1 MHNAEAKYQAIFETL
16 RNEILLGK
24 FDARTR
30 FPSEGQLTRRF
41 GVSRPTVTRALL
53 ELKRAG
59 LLEGR
64 PGSGTYLTSAARNA
78 TGSLGLIIPGHG
90 SAEIFPPI
98 CAEIARA
105 SRDEGYTI
113 LFGDASSR
121 DPATRVAQA
130 IRLARDY
137 TAQHVAGIF
146 LEPIELAP
154 GAAEA
159 TRTILDLFDARHVPV
174 VLLDRDILAPPA
186 RSAYDLV
193 GIDNVQAGYRLARH
207 LIDQG
212 ARRLAFVRRPGSAPT
227 VQLREQGIAAAVTD
241 ARLPWSHT
249 HAHAIEPDDAR
260 AVAAL
265 LRRKP
270 RPDAVI
276 CANDVTA
283 ACFARTCATLG
294 LHIPQDLLLAGFDG
308 QQLSAFASP
317 PLTTMRQPCELIART
332 AVQTLLQRIRRRDLP
347 PRQILLDAELVP
359 RRSSQGRAG
368 ARPSRFDG

>member
-1 MHNAEAKYQAIFETL
+1 MHNAEAKYQAIFEAL

-24 FDARTR
+24 FDGRAR

-53 ELKRAG
+53 ELKRMG

-64 PGSGTYLTSAARNA
+64 PGSGTYLTRAARNA
-78 TGSLGLIIPGHG
+78 TGFLGLIVPGHG
-90 SAEIFPPI
+90 TAEIFAPI

-105 SRDEGYTI
+105 SRDAGYTT
-113 LFGDASSR
+113 LFGDVSAR
-121 DPATRVAQA
+121 DPATRVAQTL
-130 IRLARDY
+130 RLARDY
-137 TAQHVAGIF
+137 MAQHVAGVF

-154 GAAEA
+154 GAAAA

-193 GIDNVQAGYRLARH
+193 GIDNVQAGCRLARH

-212 ARRLAFVRRPGSAPT
+212 ARRLAFVARPGSAPT
-227 VQLREQGIAAAVTD
+227 VRLRAQGIAAAALE
-241 ARLPWSHT
+241 ARLPWSPAHV
-249 HAHAIEPDDAR
+249 HAVEPDNAR

-265 LRRKP
+265 FRRKAS

-308 QQLSAFASP
+308 QRISAFTSP
-317 PLTTMRQPCELIART
+317 PLTTMRQPCELIARA
-332 AVQTLLQRIRRRDLP
+332 AVQTLLQRIRQRDLP
-347 PRQILLDAELVP
+347 PRQVLLDAELVP
-359 RRSSQGRAG
+359 RLSTRA
-368 ARPSRFDG
+368 